1 MSVPRLLTIALTM
14 SVTVSLTATGQA
26 PATTSAPKPQ
36 ANPALDQYK
45 KNVGLEVEAMREDIA
60 RMNDQVFSFAEL
72 GFQEFET
79 SKYLT
84 GILRKNGFTIQENLA
99 GIPTAWMAS
108 WGSGKPVIAM
118 GSDIDCIPQASQ
130 KPGVGWHE
138 AIIDG
143 APGHGE
149 GHNSGMP
156 LQIAAALSV
165 KKIMEQEHLPG
176 TLKLWP
182 GVAEELLGTKAY
194 YVRAGAFKD
203 VDVTLFAHV
212 GSNMQVS
219 WGDSTNNGLVSV
231 EYSFKGESA
240 HAAGA

>member
-1 MSVPRLLTIALTM
+1 MSVPRLLTIALAM

-26 PATTSAPKPQ
+26 PATTSAPKTQ
-36 ANPALDQYK
+36 ANPTLQQYK
-45 KNVGLEVEAMREDIA
+45 RDVGLEVDGMREDIQ
-60 RMNDQVFSFAEL
+60 RMNDQVFSFGEL

-84 GILRKNGFTIQENLA
+84 GILKKNGFTVQENLA

-108 WGSGKPVIAM
+108 WGSGKPVIAL

-130 KPGVGWHE
+130 KPGVAYHDP
-138 AIIDG
+138 IIEG

-165 KKIMEQEHLPG
+165 KKIMEQQHLQG
-176 TLKLWP
+176 TIRLWP
-182 GVAEELLGTKAY
+182 GVAEELLGSKAY
-194 YVRAGAFKD
+194 FVRAGAFKD
-203 VDVTLFAHV
+203 VDVALCTHV
-212 GSNMQVS
+212 GDNLDVS
-219 WGDSTNNGLVSV
+219 YGPTNGSGLVSI
-231 EYSFKGESA
+231 EYTFRGEAA
-240 HAAGA
+240 HA